1 MIKEIR
7 GAVLEQKTVEEIV
20 TCDMC
25 GERADHY
32 IEAVTGHREWGNDS
46 CESRESHQFCSW
58 ACAVKFMDKW
68 RTTKD
73 GGDNCDSAYIEFDQY
88 DARKNKK
95 SSWIPAFLAG
105 KAVLVADVAETKGDD
120 MQSDFKKA
128 VQENLEKVK
137 RYYPNP
143 PCYVYCNP
151 VDSDRVAE
159 AVEHKATIICSIEVE
174 RGTIYI
180 TGEEVEGWKTQKS
193 K

>member
-1 MIKEIR
+1 MVKEIR
-7 GAVLEQKTVEEIV
+7 GAVLEEKTVEEIV

-25 GERADHY
+25 GKRADHY
-32 IEAVTGHREWGNDS
+32 IDAVTGHREWGNDS

-68 RTTKD
+68 RTTED

-88 DARKNKK
+88 DARKNRK

-105 KAVLVADVAETKGDD
+105 KVVLIADVAETKGDD
-120 MQSDFKKA
+120 MQSDFKMA

-143 PCYVYCNP
+143 PYYVYCNP

-180 TGEEVEGWKTQKS
+180 TGEEIENV
-193 K
+193 